1 MIQLVKTAENKGRAS
16 KSPSIIHVSFS
27 INNEPLKATNQILSF
42 LIAKMCHQPYLWMDA
57 HAVPCTACVGVYGAC
72 TLEAHAGCRPRL
84 KQETA
89 ALWLL
94 AHSDRSGRIHI
105 WYAPGHLGNALKKKK
120 IPRCPRR
127 KSGRRYCWFEGFRF
141 PRINASLRLRARVVP
156 DRRKNSAFLWKFW
169 SAELLQLWGGISL
182 SLPHAD
188 LALLLAGGSLSV
200 WRALKISFIP
210 SGTNSPRVSWTQHGL
225 YRWLLVDLIF
235 RTLVKRS
242 NLSLL
247 TSPIEHT
254 HHPTIM
260 WSSCRPT
267 RTTPSC

>member
-89 ALWLL
+89 VLWLL

-120 IPRCPRR
+120 NPPVPLEEIW
-127 KSGRRYCWFEGFRF
+127 SALLLVWRF
-141 PRINASLRLRARVVP
+141 SVPRINASLRLRARVVP
-156 DRRKNSAFLWKFW
+156 GRRKTRRYYGNS
-169 SAELLQLWGGISL
+169 GVL
-182 SLPHAD
+182 SC
-188 LALLLAGGSLSV
+188 
-200 WRALKISFIP
+200 
-210 SGTNSPRVSWTQHGL
+210 
-225 YRWLLVDLIF
+225 
-235 RTLVKRS
+235 
-242 NLSLL
+242 
-247 TSPIEHT
+247 
-254 HHPTIM
+254 
-260 WSSCRPT
+260 SSCEERSLCLCHT
-267 RTTPSC
+267 LTWPSCWREAPSQCDVHLKSASFHQEQTPLMFFERNTTFTGDF